1 MGINYK
7 RIGRITLVL
16 ISNILFLVYS
26 YFSTMLWLT
35 TFTFSID
42 GLSISVSEFLY
53 FFKIVIIFAI
63 IAIIPLIFSRYLLI
77 NIIITIVMALG
88 WLITAINSPTKDIM
102 NMNIYGFSLNMIL
115 ITIMSYSII
124 VKKINKRGDNLSV
137 I

>member
-7 RIGRITLVL
+7 KIGRITLVL

-42 GLSISVSEFLY
+42 GLSIPVSEFLY

-115 ITIMSYSII
+115 IAIMSYSII